1 MPIITII
8 GLDGSGKTTQAKL
21 LVQKLNASGI
31 KASYVRPDYVL
42 IELLSSIKLPVD
54 RFLPSPRQE
63 RTGVRSDSTQK
74 KKKRRLLSFMMGITG
89 YLYAW
94 VNYFIVDFYSR
105 GRRVVV
111 GDRYFY
117 QFFYDIYG
125 SNSRKVIKLFPKP
138 DIVYFLDGNLELCR
152 SRMTNPFDKAVSNDY
167 YSKVRSL
174 LLELAP
180 KYGFVTIDASQ
191 DVDSISNF
199 IFTHCSTK
207 LRGLK
212 RGKI

>member
-21 LVQKLNASGI
+21 LVQRLNASGL

-63 RTGVRSDSTQK
+63 RTGIGLNPKQGK
-74 KKKRRLLSFMMGITG
+74 KNKRLRGAFMALSG
-89 YLYAW
+89 YIYAW
-94 VNYFIVDFYSR
+94 INYIIIAFYSQR
-105 GRRVVV
+105 KRVVV

-125 SNSRKVIKLFPKP
+125 ANSRKVIKLFPKP
-138 DIVYFLDGNLELCR
+138 DIVYFLDGNLELFR
-152 SRMTNPFDKAVSNDY
+152 SRMTNPLDKAVSDDY

-180 KYGFVTIDASQ
+180 QYGFVTVDASQ

-212 RGKI
+212 RGNI

>member
-1 MPIITII
+1 LSIITII

-31 KASYVRPDYVL
+31 KASYARPDYVL

-63 RTGVRSDSTQK
+63 RTGVGSNPAQK
-74 KKKRRLLSFMMGITG
+74 KKKRRLLGWFMALSG
-89 YLYAW
+89 YIYAW
-94 VNYFIVDFYSR
+94 INYIIIVFYNR
-105 GRRVVV
+105 QKRVVV

-125 SNSRKVIKLFPKP
+125 ANSRKVIKFFPKP
-138 DIVYFLDGNLELCR
+138 DIVYFLDGNLELFR
-152 SRMTNPFDKAVSNDY
+152 SRMTNPLDKAVSDDY
-167 YSKVRSL
+167 YAKVHSL

-180 KYGFVTIDASQ
+180 KYGFVTIDAGQ
-191 DVDSISNF
+191 NVDSISNF

-212 RGKI
+212 RGNI